1 MNDKGGLAKKM
12 VLKKTLLEGKSKALA
27 WTREQDTIYMV
38 ALAVVIGVLS
48 GYAALLIRFMIEWVS
63 LLWTGERTWETV
75 IDTLP
80 WYIYLIAPTLSG
92 LVVGWITVRLL
103 PNGELRGVSGVL
115 ADMVERKARV
125 HPRQLGTEMAG
136 ATLAI
141 GGGIS
146 LGREGPTIAMGAL
159 LASEIGQ
166 RLGLS
171 EQQLRILVG
180 CGVAAGIAA
189 SFNTPIAGVFF
200 ALEVILAD
208 YAIAT
213 FSPIVIA
220 SVLATV
226 ISRSELGNFPAFTV
240 PEYHLI
246 SAWEI
251 PSYIAIGAV
260 CGLVAVV
267 FIKAMVPTR
276 GWLEKIMP
284 NRYFRPALVGLII
297 GLIGLVLPQIMSIGY
312 GIVEDMMLERIHPE
326 LLGVALPLAE
336 FLAIVL
342 VGKLVATVLSAAG
355 GFPGGLF
362 GPALFMGATVGALF
376 GDLAHAI
383 SPEYSES
390 YGAYALVAC
399 GALTAAALQAP
410 LTVMLIVFEM
420 TANYQIMLPLMA
432 ACSVATLVTRSFG
445 RASLFTEVLE
455 ERGIEANWGLEQS
468 WMRSVPVS
476 RIPWRSIPRLSEMAR
491 LQELKQV
498 YTASGKGCVQ
508 IVDDEGLMTGIV
520 TFADLQQWLIDPA
533 LDQVVVAGE
542 VANRDVLVVSEND
555 SLLDAIHIL
564 DREEFEQMP
573 VVAADNPRKV
583 LGILSRNAIFST
595 YHRMIVKHGEGDRGS

>member
-1 MNDKGGLAKKM
+1 MI
-12 VLKKTLLEGKSKALA
+12 LKEKLLDGKAKALA
-27 WTREQDTIYMV
+27 WSRDQDTLYMV
-38 ALAVVIGVLS
+38 ALAVIVGVLA
-48 GYAALLIRFMIEWVS
+48 GYTALLLRYMIEWVS
-63 LLWTGERTWETV
+63 LFWTGERTWETV
-75 IDTLP
+75 IETLP
-80 WYIYLIAPTLSG
+80 WYIYLLAPTVTG
-92 LVVGWITVRLL
+92 LMVGWITVRFL
-103 PNGELRGVSGVL
+103 PGGELRGVAGVL
-115 ADMVERKARV
+115 ADMVERRGRV
-125 HPRQLGTEMAG
+125 NPRQLVTETIGG
-136 ATLAI
+136 ALAI
-141 GGGIS
+141 GGGAS
-146 LGREGPTIAMGAL
+146 LGREGPTVALGAL

-166 RLGLS
+166 RLGVT
-171 EQQLRILVG
+171 EQQLRTLIG

-189 SFNTPIAGVFF
+189 SFNTPIAGVLF

-226 ISRSELGNFPAFTV
+226 IARSELGNYPAFTV

-246 SAWEI
+246 SVWEI
-251 PSYIAIGAV
+251 PSYIIIGAI
-260 CGLVAVV
+260 CGLVATV
-267 FIKAMVPTR
+267 FIKSMIPTR
-276 GWLEKIMP
+276 NWLEKIIP
-284 NRYFRPALVGLII
+284 NRYLRPALVGLV
-297 GLIGLVLPQIMSIGY
+297 IGLVGLALPQVMSIGY
-312 GIVEDMMLERIHPE
+312 GTVEDMMLERIQPE
-326 LLGVALPLAE
+326 LLGVLLPLAG

-342 VGKLVATVLSAAG
+342 VGKLVATVLCSAG

-376 GDLAHAI
+376 GDIAHAI
-383 SPEYSES
+383 SPAYSES

-432 ACSVATLVTRSFG
+432 ACSVATLVTRTFG
-445 RASLFTEVLE
+445 RASVFTEALE
-455 ERGIEANWGLEQS
+455 ERGIETHWGLEQS

-476 RIPWRSIPRLSEMAR
+476 RIPWRSVPSVSEKTRLK
-491 LQELKQV
+491 ELKQV
-498 YTASGKGCVQ
+498 YTESGKGCVQ
-508 IVDDEGLMTGIV
+508 VVDDEGLMVGIV
-520 TFADLQQWLIDPA
+520 TFSDLQRWLIDPA
-533 LDQVVVAGE
+533 LDQVIVASEVV
-542 VANRDVLVVSEND
+542 NRNVLVISESD

-595 YHRMIVKHGEGDRGS
+595 YHKLIVKHGEGEHD